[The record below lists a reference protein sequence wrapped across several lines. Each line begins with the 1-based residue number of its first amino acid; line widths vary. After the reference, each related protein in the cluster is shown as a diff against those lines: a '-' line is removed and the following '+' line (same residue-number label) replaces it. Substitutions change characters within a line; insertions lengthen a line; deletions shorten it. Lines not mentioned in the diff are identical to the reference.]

1 MFSKIMKPLSFALT
15 FVLIITGLGYL
26 FVPKYA
32 NDIDTTLP
40 TEKVSKGIYNE
51 EKNTVDFLVIGDS
64 ESYTSVSPMEIFNK
78 YGYTGFVSGVPGM
91 RIQDIYY
98 NLKDI
103 YEVQQPKVVLLECN
117 AVFRYHSGDMKQ
129 MQLTAEGWLKR
140 AFPIF
145 ENHNRWK
152 NMIQNAVSDEKCY
165 DDKKDPLKG
174 FDYRTRVKPYKG
186 KPWMHSTKKSKAMHK
201 INKTYLEKITSL
213 CKEKGSQLVLYNTPA
228 PKNWNYQK
236 HNAIEKYA
244 EQNGL
249 AYIDMNL
256 KVDEIGI
263 DLSKDSWDNGDHLNF
278 TGCKKTTAYIGNW
291 LHNNCSLEDHR
302 GDNLYDSWNDNWYN
316 YLKATKQMK

>member
-1 MFSKIMKPLSFALT
+1 MFAKIMKPLSFALT
-15 FVLIITGLGYL
+15 FVLIITSLGYL

-32 NDIDTTLP
+32 NDIDSNLA
-40 TEKVSKGIYNE
+40 TEKVSKGIFNE

-64 ESYTSVSPMEIFNK
+64 ESYTTVSPMEIFNK
-78 YGYTGFVSGVPGM
+78 YGYAGFVSGVPGM

-98 NLKDI
+98 NLEDI
-103 YEVQQPKVVLLECN
+103 YKVQQPKVVLLECN

-165 DDKKDPLKG
+165 VDRKDPLKG

-186 KPWMHSTKKSKAMHK
+186 KQWMHNTKESKTMHK
-201 INKTYLEKITSL
+201 INKTYLEKITNL
-213 CKEKGSQLVLYNTPA
+213 CKEKGSQLVLYNAPA
-228 PKNWNYQK
+228 PKNWTYEK
-236 HNAIEKYA
+236 HNAMEKYA
-244 EQNGL
+244 EKNGL
-249 AYIDMNL
+249 TYIDMNL

-263 DLSKDSWDNGDHLNF
+263 DWSKDSWDNGDHLNF
-278 TGCKKTTAYIGNW
+278 SGCKKTTAYIGDW
-291 LHNNCSLEDHR
+291 LNSNCSLEDRR

-316 YLKATKQMK
+316 YLKATKQM

>member
-1 MFSKIMKPLSFALT
+1 MFAKIMKPLSFALT

-32 NDIDTTLP
+32 NDIDSNLA
-40 TEKVSKGIYNE
+40 TEKVSKGIFNE

-64 ESYTSVSPMEIFNK
+64 ESYTTVSPMEIFNK
-78 YGYTGFVSGVPGM
+78 YGYAGFVSGVPGM

-98 NLKDI
+98 NLEDI
-103 YEVQQPKVVLLECN
+103 YKVQQPKVVLLECN

-140 AFPIF
+140 VFPIF

-165 DDKKDPLKG
+165 VDRKDLLKG

-186 KPWMHSTKKSKAMHK
+186 KQWMHNTKESKTMHK
-201 INKTYLEKITSL
+201 INKTYLEKITNL
-213 CKEKGSQLVLYNTPA
+213 CKEKGSQLVLYNAPA
-228 PKNWNYQK
+228 PKNWTYEK
-236 HNAIEKYA
+236 HNAMEKYA
-244 EQNGL
+244 EKNGL
-249 AYIDMNL
+249 TYIDMNL

-263 DLSKDSWDNGDHLNF
+263 DWSKDSWDNGDHLNF
-278 TGCKKTTAYIGNW
+278 SGCKKTTAYIGDW
-291 LHNNCSLEDHR
+291 LNSNCSLEDRR

-316 YLKATKQMK
+316 YLKATKQM

>member
-1 MFSKIMKPLSFALT
+1 MFAKIMKPLSFALT

-32 NDIDTTLP
+32 NDIDSNLA
-40 TEKVSKGIYNE
+40 TEKVSKGIFNE

-64 ESYTSVSPMEIFNK
+64 ESYTTVSPMEIFNK
-78 YGYTGFVSGVPGM
+78 YGYAGFVSGVPGM

-98 NLKDI
+98 NLEDI
-103 YEVQQPKVVLLECN
+103 YKVQQPKVVLLECN

-140 AFPIF
+140 VFPIF

-165 DDKKDPLKG
+165 VDRKDPLKG

-186 KPWMHSTKKSKAMHK
+186 KQWMHNTKESKTMHK
-201 INKTYLEKITSL
+201 INKTYLEKITNL
-213 CKEKGSQLVLYNTPA
+213 CKEKGSQLVLYNAPA
-228 PKNWNYQK
+228 PKNWTYEK
-236 HNAIEKYA
+236 HNAMEKYA
-244 EQNGL
+244 EKNGL
-249 AYIDMNL
+249 TYIDMNL

-263 DLSKDSWDNGDHLNF
+263 DWSKDSWDNGDHLNF
-278 TGCKKTTAYIGNW
+278 SGCKKTTAYIGDW
-291 LHNNCSLEDHR
+291 LNSNCSLEDRR

-316 YLKATKQMK
+316 YLKATKQM

>member
-1 MFSKIMKPLSFALT
+1 MFAKIMKPLSFALT

-32 NDIDTTLP
+32 NDIDSNLP
-40 TEKVSKGIYNE
+40 TEKVSKGIFNE

-64 ESYTSVSPMEIFNK
+64 ESYTTVSPMEIFNK
-78 YGYTGFVSGVPGM
+78 YGYAGFVSGVPGM

-98 NLKDI
+98 NLEDI
-103 YEVQQPKVVLLECN
+103 YKVQQPKVVLLECN

-165 DDKKDPLKG
+165 VDRKDPLKG
-174 FDYRTRVKPYKG
+174 FNYRTRVKPYKG
-186 KPWMHSTKKSKAMHK
+186 KQWMHSTKESKTMHK
-201 INKTYLEKITSL
+201 INKTYLEKITNL
-213 CKEKGSQLVLYNTPA
+213 CKEKGSQLVLYNAPA
-228 PKNWNYQK
+228 PNNWTYEK
-236 HNAIEKYA
+236 HNAMEKYA
-244 EQNGL
+244 EKNGL
-249 AYIDMNL
+249 TYIDMNL

-263 DLSKDSWDNGDHLNF
+263 DWSKDSWDNGDHLNF
-278 TGCKKTTAYIGNW
+278 SGCKKTTAYIGDW
-291 LHNNCSLEDHR
+291 LNSNCSLEDRR

-316 YLKATKQMK
+316 YLKATKQM

>member
-1 MFSKIMKPLSFALT
+1 MFAKIMKPLSFALT

-32 NDIDTTLP
+32 NDIDSNLA
-40 TEKVSKGIYNE
+40 TEKVSKGIFNE

-64 ESYTSVSPMEIFNK
+64 ESYTTVSPMEIFNK
-78 YGYTGFVSGVPGM
+78 YGYAGFVSGVPGM

-98 NLKDI
+98 NLEDI
-103 YEVQQPKVVLLECN
+103 YKVQQPKVVLLECN

-140 AFPIF
+140 VFPIF

-165 DDKKDPLKG
+165 VDRKDPLKG

-186 KPWMHSTKKSKAMHK
+186 KQWMHNTKESKTMHK
-201 INKTYLEKITSL
+201 INKTYLEKITNL
-213 CKEKGSQLVLYNTPA
+213 CKEKGSQLVLYNAPA
-228 PKNWNYQK
+228 PKNWTYEK
-236 HNAIEKYA
+236 HNAMEKYA
-244 EQNGL
+244 EKNGST
-249 AYIDMNL
+249 YIDMNL

-263 DLSKDSWDNGDHLNF
+263 DWSKDSWDNGDHLNF
-278 TGCKKTTAYIGNW
+278 SGCKKTTAYIGDW
-291 LHNNCSLEDHR
+291 LNSNCSLEDRR

-316 YLKATKQMK
+316 YLKATKQM

>member
-1 MFSKIMKPLSFALT
+1 MFAKIMKPLSFALT

-32 NDIDTTLP
+32 NDIDSNLA
-40 TEKVSKGIYNE
+40 TEKVSKGIFNE

-64 ESYTSVSPMEIFNK
+64 ESYTTVSPMEIFNK
-78 YGYTGFVSGVPGM
+78 YGYAGFVSGVPGM

-98 NLKDI
+98 NLEDI
-103 YEVQQPKVVLLECN
+103 YKVQQPKVVLLECN

-140 AFPIF
+140 VFPIF

-165 DDKKDPLKG
+165 VDRKDPLKG

-186 KPWMHSTKKSKAMHK
+186 KQWMHNTKESKTMHK
-201 INKTYLEKITSL
+201 INKTYLEKITNL
-213 CKEKGSQLVLYNTPA
+213 CKEKGSQLVLYNAPA
-228 PKNWNYQK
+228 PKNWTYEK
-236 HNAIEKYA
+236 HNAMEKYA
-244 EQNGL
+244 EKNGL
-249 AYIDMNL
+249 TYIDMNL

-263 DLSKDSWDNGDHLNF
+263 DWSKDSWDNGDHLNF
-278 TGCKKTTAYIGNW
+278 SGCKKTTA
-291 LHNNCSLEDHR
+291 
-302 GDNLYDSWNDNWYN
+302 
-316 YLKATKQMK
+316 

>member
-1 MFSKIMKPLSFALT
+1 MFAKIMKPLSFALT

-32 NDIDTTLP
+32 NDIDSNLA
-40 TEKVSKGIYNE
+40 TEKVSKGIFNE

-64 ESYTSVSPMEIFNK
+64 ESYTTVTPMEIFNK
-78 YGYTGFVSGVPGM
+78 YGYAGFVSGVPGM

-98 NLKDI
+98 NLEDI
-103 YEVQQPKVVLLECN
+103 YKVQQPKVVLLECN

-165 DDKKDPLKG
+165 VDRKDPLKG

-186 KPWMHSTKKSKAMHK
+186 KQWMHNTKESKTMHK
-201 INKTYLEKITSL
+201 INKTYLEKITNL
-213 CKEKGSQLVLYNTPA
+213 CKEKGSQLVLYNAPA
-228 PKNWNYQK
+228 PKNWTYEK
-236 HNAIEKYA
+236 HNAMEKYA
-244 EQNGL
+244 EKNGL
-249 AYIDMNL
+249 TYIDMNL

-263 DLSKDSWDNGDHLNF
+263 DWSKDSWDNGDHLNF
-278 TGCKKTTAYIGNW
+278 SGCKKTTAYIGDW
-291 LHNNCSLEDHR
+291 LNSNCSLEDRR

-316 YLKATKQMK
+316 YLKATKQM